1 MYQMQHSRVNF
12 DEERLLSLKLNP
24 LHRNLHKNLT
34 LSSNLDPD
42 SNFRDEK
49 FNCDFF
55 NECSLNNLLLNS
67 SQNTNHLSFMHL
79 NIRSLNCNLNS
90 LQNLLARIHNPS
102 SVIGI
107 SETWFQNS
115 LHQVDI
121 NGYNFEHNYR
131 SNRTGGGVGMYIA
144 STLDYKIRYD
154 LCFENT
160 EIAESLFIEIA
171 NPKGKN
177 YVVGVIY
184 RRAKYTDR

>member
-1 MYQMQHSRVNF
+1 
-12 DEERLLSLKLNP
+12 
-24 LHRNLHKNLT
+24 
-34 LSSNLDPD
+34 
-42 SNFRDEK
+42 
-49 FNCDFF
+49 
-55 NECSLNNLLLNS
+55 
-67 SQNTNHLSFMHL
+67 MHL

-90 LQNLLARIHNPS
+90 LQNLLARINNPF

-107 SETWFQNS
+107 SETWLQNS

-121 NGYNFEHNYR
+121 NGNNFEHNYR

-177 YVVGVIY
+177 Q
-184 RRAKYTDR
+184 RRNRHYTVMHCGGFFSQL